1 MDNTYL
7 DATSAWCHS
16 SSETT
21 DEDFRVAGLPHIKDA
36 AGQRPVA
43 RALTRSQWTALRYRT
58 RFSVCSQGHY
68 AADFPPASSPV
79 GGYASV
85 HQIAAS
91 HVCAVLSMP
100 AAASCGKAWPNSA
113 AFGPIVNWD
122 RACAR

>member
-1 MDNTYL
+1 MENTYL
-7 DATSAWCHS
+7 DTTSAWSNS
-16 SSETT
+16 SPETT
-21 DEDFRVAGLPHIKDA
+21 DEEFRSAGLPLVDDDS
-36 AGQRPVA
+36 GQRPVA

-58 RFSVCSQGHY
+58 RFSVSSHGHY
-68 AADFPPASSPV
+68 AAAFPPASFPV

-100 AAASCGKAWPNSA
+100 AVASCGQAWPNSA
-113 AFGPIVNWD
+113 AFGPIVHWV